1 MDSENFDVCHRSL
14 FGDIGS
20 QVVDMTTSE
29 PEVIRV
35 GKGDPSMFEL

>member
-1 MDSENFDVCHRSL
+1 MVNHL
-14 FGDIGS
+14 LIGIS

-35 GKGDPSMFEL
+35 GKGDPSMFQ